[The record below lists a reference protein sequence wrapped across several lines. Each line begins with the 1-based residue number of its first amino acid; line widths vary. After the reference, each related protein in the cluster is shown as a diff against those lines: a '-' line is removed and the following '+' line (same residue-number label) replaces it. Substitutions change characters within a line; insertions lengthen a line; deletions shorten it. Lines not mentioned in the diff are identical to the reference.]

1 MFTGLIEAVGEVL
14 TFEQVPGGARLV
26 LATALGAEF
35 SIGESVAVNGVCL
48 TVVEHNDHAAAFD
61 LGPETERVTAL
72 GTLAPGVAVN
82 LERAVRA
89 DARLGGHFV
98 LGHVD
103 GVGTIIDVRPE
114 ADFTGSL
121 SATRGSWRQD
131 SCLRDRWRSMA
142 SASRRGPHRRTVRR
156 ADRAAHGDAYDDA
169 PVAPRHGREPRMR
182 RDRQV
187 RRARGSPWP
196 GRTRWCN
203 SHEETCALAARSRV
217 RR

>member
-26 LATALGAEF
+26 LATSLGAELR
-35 SIGESVAVNGVCL
+35 IGESVAVNGVCL
-48 TVVEHNDHAAAFD
+48 TVVDHNDHAAAFD

-103 GVGTIIDVRPE
+103 GVGTITDVRPE
-114 ADFTGSL
+114 ADFTWVTVSYPLG
-121 SATRGSWRQD
+121 ARVR
-131 SCLRDRWRSMA
+131 LRA
-142 SASRRGPHRRTVRR
+142 EGIGGRRRHQPHRRAIDRRSVRR
-156 ADRAAHGDAYDDA
+156 ADRAAHRDAHDDA
-169 PVAPRHGREPRMR
+169 PAGV
-182 RDRQV
+182 
-187 RRARGSPWP
+187 RARS
-196 GRTRWCN
+196 
-203 SHEETCALAARSRV
+203 
-217 RR
+217 